1 MPDPDHYR
9 ARIVRLFAVLETA
22 EGGRTTLP
30 ELAAA
35 AGMSPFHL
43 HRVFRAV
50 TGETIGAVAK
60 RFRLARGLR
69 LLRDSERPITE
80 VALEVGY
87 DTPQNFARA
96 FKAASGRT
104 PSEVRDDPDLT
115 ARVLNGLGK
124 PRFVP
129 MKDFSAT
136 NVTIEDLPAM
146 PAIGIRHIGPPA
158 GLGVVFPRLMGWI
171 ASHGLVPSVRAIC
184 TVYQNDAREVPA
196 AEFEAIAC
204 AVLGTAVE
212 PGDGMEVVELGGG
225 PHACLVHE
233 GSYEGLGHSYD
244 ALYGRW
250 LPASGREPADRP
262 PFEKYINDP
271 STTPVD
277 DLRTAIYLPL
287 A

>member
-1 MPDPDHYR
+1 MPDPDLYR
-9 ARIVRLFAVLETA
+9 ARIVRLFALLEAA
-22 EGGRTTLP
+22 EGERTTLR

-35 AGMSPFHL
+35 AAMSPFHL

-69 LLRDSERPITE
+69 LLRDTERPITE

-87 DTPQNFARA
+87 ETPQNFARA

-104 PSEVRDDPDLT
+104 PSEVRSDADLT
-115 ARVLNGLGK
+115 ARVLNRLGK
-124 PRFVP
+124 PRFVA
-129 MKDFSAT
+129 MKDFNAA
-136 NVTIEDLPAM
+136 NVTVQELPAM
-146 PAIGIRHIGPPA
+146 RAIGIRHVGPPA
-158 GLGVVFPRLMGWI
+158 GLGALFPRLMAWV
-171 ASHGLVPSVRAIC
+171 ASRGLVPSVQAIC
-184 TVYQNDAREVPA
+184 TVYQNDAREVSA
-196 AEFEAIAC
+196 EEFEAIVC
-204 AVLGTAVE
+204 AVLGTDAE
-212 PGDGMEVVELGGG
+212 PGDGMEIVELGGG
-225 PHACLVHE
+225 PHACLIHE

-262 PFEKYINDP
+262 PFEKYVNDP
-271 STTPVD
+271 STTLVD

-287 A
+287 I